1 VSMHLWQV
9 LRWAREDREV
19 LGSTEKY
26 AARLREE
33 CAYFAQA
40 GFAQNAAQAGAYP
53 ASPNGG
59 GSYKIE
65 RLPVHDKL
73 LSTYKLD
80 EAAGQGDALT
90 RTLRVMD
97 WLCTRTWYNGMSI
110 WSAYLF
116 QRRENSAR
124 MLRYAYGKP
133 FARALN
139 CKHRA
144 LLLADCLLA
153 LGIPAL
159 PLWLRN
165 EMWQDDGLVS
175 TFRHCVVH
183 VWLCE
188 EHRWVMLDPS
198 FNACVTDKG
207 GRMLNLIEIQKRHR
221 QGEELRVARYSFNGT
236 QDCREQYLEGFLLA
250 SLLRVYARGGNADH
264 RDPRNCLAPE
274 GILKKDEDRAIT
286 STELLA
292 EPSMEEVAGL

>member
-9 LRWAREDREV
+9 LRWAREDREALNSAEV
-19 LGSTEKY
+19 Y
-26 AARLREE
+26 AAAVREE

-40 GFAQNAAQAGAYP
+40 GFAKNAAQAGAYP
-53 ASPNGG
+53 AGPDNGWR
-59 GSYKIE
+59 YRFE

-73 LSTYKLD
+73 RKAYQLD
-80 EAAGQGDALT
+80 AIAGQGSDFTRALH
-90 RTLRVMD
+90 LMD
-97 WLCTRTWYNGMSI
+97 WLCAHTWYNGGSI

-124 MLRYAYGKP
+124 MLRYAYDKP

-165 EMWQDDGLVS
+165 ERWQEDGSVS

-183 VWLCE
+183 VWLRDE
-188 EHRWVMLDPS
+188 RRWVMLDPS
-198 FNACVTDKG
+198 FGSYITGENGCA
-207 GRMLNLIEIQKRHR
+207 LHLIEIQTLHRH
-221 QGEELRVARYSFNGT
+221 GEELRLAQYSFNGT
-236 QDCREQYLEGFLLA
+236 QDCRELYLEGFLLA
-250 SLLRVYARGGNADH
+250 SLLRIYARSDIQDR
-264 RDPRNCLAPE
+264 RDPIHCLSPGDTAPKE
-274 GILKKDEDRAIT
+274 KDTRAVTI
-286 STELLA
+286 SELLT
-292 EPSMEEVAGL
+292 EPKIILS